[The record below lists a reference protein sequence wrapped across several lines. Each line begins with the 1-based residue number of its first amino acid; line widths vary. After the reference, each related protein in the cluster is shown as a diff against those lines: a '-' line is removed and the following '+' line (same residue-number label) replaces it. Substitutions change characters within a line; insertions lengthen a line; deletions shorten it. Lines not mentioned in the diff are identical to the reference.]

1 MLSIKQFEFNPFG
14 ECAYVVSDDTTGEA
28 IVVDPGMMTPAEQ
41 RRFDNYITEKQLK
54 LTAIVNTHLHLDHC
68 FGDNYVRNR
77 YDVQIMASADDAFL
91 GASVGEQCLRFGM
104 YVEGSD
110 LTIDHTLAEGDH
122 VAVGSETLEV
132 LAVPGHSPGG
142 LAFYSATGGFV
153 FVGDSL
159 FRGAIGRTDLA
170 GGDYDTLVDSVKS
183 KLFTLPDDTLVLP
196 GHGPATKISMEK
208 ASNPYLR

>member
-1 MLSIKQFEFNPFG
+1 
-14 ECAYVVSDDTTGEA
+14 
-28 IVVDPGMMTPAEQ
+28 
-41 RRFDNYITEKQLK
+41 
-54 LTAIVNTHLHLDHC
+54 
-68 FGDNYVRNR
+68 
-77 YDVQIMASADDAFL
+77 
-91 GASVGEQCLRFGM
+91 
-104 YVEGSD
+104 
-110 LTIDHTLAEGDH
+110 

-183 KLFTLPDDTLVLP
+183 KLFTLPDGTLVLP